1 MNFFRVSLIAI
12 ILSFASAM
20 PARAAGVCVIDENL
34 ETLFDVS
41 ANFIW
46 NMAEV
51 SYWIL
56 DHLVVDHMFPAFAQM
71 AEQWT
76 TSDMKA
82 IEDMRQYYD
91 DEQQHQAMIMVT
103 DLKSKFVSDLHP
115 SEGLCERI
123 TQNVGVVTT
132 RFEAQNAEKS
142 LLNTFTSSAVSSNGS
157 PAGNGALNYSL
168 ARYEHYLQNSC
179 TEDDMMGALDGI
191 CTLAD
196 PEYVDADIDPDF
208 HFSALTVE
216 SNDPEGATNAMHVNA
231 FSENI
236 CGGKV
241 LSMLSGDY
249 FGNGKGVNALK
260 DASRYWQFAA
270 FCRSS
275 AASYAAFKA
284 PGNRAFSDEQ
294 RETLIASGYQDA
306 AEIDEHYGDNPSLD
320 AYTDMII
327 STYNSPK
334 KMAVDQIEK
343 EEVLLAYDAMGIATE
358 LMLLDKYKDIHAQET
373 RNLSLYLALK
383 LDKQRDVAN
392 ATIISVSKDGGKG
405 L

>member
-1 MNFFRVSLIAI
+1 M
-12 ILSFASAM
+12 SFTSIT
-20 PARAAGVCVIDENL
+20 PARAGVCVIEENVS
-34 ETLFDVS
+34 TLFDIS
-41 ANFIW
+41 ANFAW

-51 SYWIL
+51 SYWLL
-56 DHLVVDHMFPAFAQM
+56 DHLVLDHMHPSFAQM

-76 TSDMKA
+76 SSDMKI

-91 DEQQHQAMIMVT
+91 DEQQHQAMTMIQNM
-103 DLKSKFVSDLHP
+103 KAGFVAGMHP
-115 SEGLCERI
+115 SEELCERI

-132 RFEAQNAEKS
+132 RFEAQNAERS
-142 LLNTFTSSAVSSNGS
+142 LLGTFTSSAVSAHGS
-157 PAGNGALNYSL
+157 PAGDGALNYSL
-168 ARYEHYLQNSC
+168 ARYQHYLQNSC

-191 CTLAD
+191 CTLSD

-216 SNDPEGATNAMHVNA
+216 SNDPEGSTNASHLNA

-249 FGNGKGVNALK
+249 FGQGEGINALK
-260 DASRYWQFAA
+260 DANKFWQFSA
-270 FCRSS
+270 FCRAS
-275 AASYAAFKA
+275 AVSYAAFKA
-284 PGNRAFSDEQ
+284 PGSRPFSDEQ
-294 RETLIASGYQDA
+294 VEILLGSGYEDL
-306 AEIDEHYGDNPSLD
+306 AEIEETYGENPSLD

-327 STYNSPK
+327 TTYNSPK

-343 EEVLLAYDAMGIATE
+343 QNVLLAYDAMGMATE
-358 LMLLDKYKDIHAQET
+358 LMLLDRYKDIYAQET

-392 ATIISVSKDGGKG
+392 ATILSVSNDGEKG